1 MQLAE
6 FIHQSQPRR
15 PWFVVGSKMTV
26 VAKCDNECAVNVVN
40 PVSGAVDAYHIT
52 GNEVELCWNDELFP
66 LRGINHHIVG
76 DKGWVRYVVATFNTE
91 DGYTFY
97 RLHDDSVVDSL
108 DPESV
113 DMSWPSYQSFAD
125 EVGAAFRE
133 ESSNV

>member
-6 FIHQSQPRR
+6 FFHQFRN
-15 PWFVVGSKMTV
+15 GSEMIV

-40 PVSGAVDAYHIT
+40 PVNCAVDAYHIT
-52 GNEVELCWNDELFP
+52 GNEVELCWNDELF
-66 LRGINHHIVG
+66 NDTYIVV
-76 DKGWVRYVVATFNTE
+76 DHGWVRYVVATFNTE

>member
-15 PWFVVGSKMTV
+15 PWFVVGSEMTV
-26 VAKCDNECAVNVVN
+26 VAKCNNECAVNVVD

-52 GNEVELCWNDELFP
+52 GDEVELCWNDEHF
-66 LRGINHHIVG
+66 NDTHIVV
-76 DKGWVRYVVATFNTE
+76 DKGWVRYVVATLITE

-133 ESSNV
+133 EY

>member
-6 FIHQSQPRR
+6 FIHQFRN
-15 PWFVVGSKMTV
+15 GSEMTV
-26 VAKCDNECAVNVVN
+26 VAKCDNECAVNVVD

-52 GNEVELCWNDELFP
+52 GDEVELCWNDELF
-66 LRGINHHIVG
+66 NDTYIVV
-76 DKGWVRYVVATFNTE
+76 DYGWVRHVVATLITE

-125 EVGAAFRE
+125 EVNAAFRE
-133 ESSNV
+133 ESRNV

>member
-26 VAKCDNECAVNVVN
+26 VAKCDNECAVNVVD

-52 GNEVELCWNDELFP
+52 GDYVHMCWNDELF
-66 LRGINHHIVG
+66 NDTYIVG
-76 DKGWVRYVVATFNTE
+76 DKGWVRYVVATLITE

-97 RLHDDSVVDSL
+97 RLHDDSVIDSL

>member
-26 VAKCDNECAVNVVN
+26 VAKCNNECAVNVVD

-52 GNEVELCWNDELFP
+52 GNEVELCWNDELF
-66 LRGINHHIVG
+66 NDTYIVV
-76 DKGWVRYVVATFNTE
+76 DYGWVRYVVATLITE

-133 ESSNV
+133 ESSND

>member
-6 FIHQSQPRR
+6 FIHQFRN
-15 PWFVVGSKMTV
+15 GSTITV
-26 VAKCDNECAVNVVN
+26 VSKCHYSNECAVNVVN
-40 PVSGAVDAYHIT
+40 PVSGAVDAYHIV

-76 DKGWVRYVVATFNTE
+76 DKGWVRYVVATLITE

-133 ESSNV
+133 ESRNV